1 MDKTERA
8 ILTRAQIDYRK
19 KLHRLKWIL
28 GRFSIHLILGV
39 LAISWLVPFFW
50 LVSTSLKVDSQ
61 VMRYPPV
68 WIPRPVDWHNYI
80 EAVQAIPF
88 FLYVRNTLI
97 ITVLACLGSL
107 LSCPLAAYGFSRFH
121 WPGRD
126 LLFIITLGTMMIP
139 YQVTMIPLFLVFNA
153 LKWTNSWAPLI
164 IPSFFGGAFYIFL
177 LRQFFLTIPM
187 ELSDAA
193 TIDGASE
200 ARIFLQI
207 LMPLCRPALAVILLF
222 ESLSRWTDF
231 LGPLIYLNR
240 EDLFTVSLGLQAFV
254 MQRGTTNWALLMAA
268 STLTTLPIVILFI
281 FTQRTFIEGIALTGI
296 KG

>member
-1 MDKTERA
+1 
-8 ILTRAQIDYRK
+8 
-19 KLHRLKWIL
+19 
-28 GRFSIHLILGV
+28 
-39 LAISWLVPFFW
+39 
-50 LVSTSLKVDSQ
+50 
-61 VMRYPPV
+61 
-68 WIPRPVDWHNYI
+68 
-80 EAVQAIPF
+80 
-88 FLYVRNTLI
+88 
-97 ITVLACLGSL
+97 
-107 LSCPLAAYGFSRFH
+107 
-121 WPGRD
+121 
-126 LLFIITLGTMMIP
+126 MMIP

-153 LKWTNSWAPLI
+153 IKWTNSWLPLI
-164 IPSFFGGAFYIFL
+164 VPSFFGGAFYIFL
-177 LRQFFLTIPM
+177 LRQFFLTIPL

-200 ARIFLQI
+200 ARIFMQI
-207 LMPLCRPALAVILLF
+207 LLPLCRPALAVIILF

-240 EDLFTVSLGLQAFV
+240 EDLFTVSIGLQAFV

>member
-1 MDKTERA
+1 MDTTERA
-8 ILTRAQIDYRK
+8 ILTRTQISYRK
-19 KLHRLKWIL
+19 SLHRLKWLL
-28 GRFSIHLILGV
+28 GRLSIHLVLAL

-80 EAVQAIPF
+80 EAIQAIPF
-88 FLYVRNTLI
+88 FLFVRNTLI
-97 ITVLACLGSL
+97 ITILACLGSL

-153 LKWTNSWAPLI
+153 LKWTNSWLPLI
-164 IPSFFGGAFYIFL
+164 VPSFFGGAFYIFL
-177 LRQFFLTIPM
+177 LRQFFLTIPL

-207 LMPLCRPALAVILLF
+207 LLPLCRPALAVIILF

-240 EDLFTVSLGLQAFV
+240 VT
-254 MQRGTTNWALLMAA
+254 
-268 STLTTLPIVILFI
+268 
-281 FTQRTFIEGIALTGI
+281 
-296 KG
+296 

>member
-1 MDKTERA
+1 MDRTDHT
-8 ILTRAQIDYRK
+8 ILTGAQIDYRK
-19 KLHRLKWIL
+19 RLQRLKWFFSRL
-28 GRFSIHLILGV
+28 GIHLILG
-39 LAISWLVPFFW
+39 LLGISWLIPFFW

-97 ITVLACLGSL
+97 VTILSCAGSL

-153 LKWTNSWAPLI
+153 LKWTNSWLPLI

-177 LRQFFLTIPM
+177 LRQFFLTIPL

-207 LMPLCRPALAVILLF
+207 LLPLCRPALAVILLF

-240 EDLFTVSLGLQAFV
+240 EDLFTISLGLQAFV

-268 STLTTLPIVILFI
+268 STLATLPVVILFI

>member
-1 MDKTERA
+1 MDRIEQIA
-8 ILTRAQIDYRK
+8 ITRAEITTRK
-19 KLHRLKWIL
+19 RLQRLRWFFSRL
-28 GRFSIHLILGV
+28 GIHLTLGF
-39 LAISWLVPFFW
+39 LGISWLVPFFW
-50 LVSTSLKVDSQ
+50 LVSTSLKIDSQ

-68 WIPRPVDWHNYI
+68 WIPQPVDWHNYI
-80 EAVQAIPF
+80 EAIQAIPF

-97 ITVLACLGSL
+97 ITVLSCLGSIV
-107 LSCPLAAYGFSRFH
+107 SCPLAAYGFSRFQ

-153 LKWTNSWAPLI
+153 IKWTNSWLPLI
-164 IPSFFGGAFYIFL
+164 VPSFFGGAFYIFL
-177 LRQFFLTIPM
+177 LRQFFLTIPL

-200 ARIFLQI
+200 ARIFMQI
-207 LMPLCRPALAVILLF
+207 LLPLCRPALAVIILF

-240 EDLFTVSLGLQAFV
+240 EDLFTVSIGLQAFV

>member
-1 MDKTERA
+1 MDRTGHT

-19 KLHRLKWIL
+19 RLHRLKWFL
-28 GRFSIHLILGV
+28 GRLGIHLILG
-39 LAISWLVPFFW
+39 LLGISWLVPFFW

-68 WIPRPVDWHNYI
+68 WIPRPVDWHNYV

-97 ITVLACLGSL
+97 ITILSCLGAL
-107 LSCPLAAYGFSRFH
+107 LSCPLAAYGFSRFR

-126 LLFIITLGTMMIP
+126 LLFVITLGTMMIP

-153 LKWTNSWAPLI
+153 LKWTNSWLPLI
-164 IPSFFGGAFYIFL
+164 VPSFFGGAFYIFL
-177 LRQFFLTIPM
+177 LRQFFLTIPL

-200 ARIFLQI
+200 ARIFIQI
-207 LMPLCRPALAVILLF
+207 LLPLCRPALAVILLF

-240 EDLFTVSLGLQAFV
+240 EELFTVSLGLQAFI